1 MAYRLC
7 MQTTLF
13 LDKVSWRKMRQEM
26 LYHLESSASSMK
38 NIQALLEPEKHT
50 SAFPLFP
57 HHTRHVEDRPLEI
70 ISHYRNWIS
79 VSLVYVRS
87 IMWTLISSSWPRLSH
102 QHGDSLVHL
111 PLPTLMAWTHEWG
124 SVNLGHGF
132 MPLPLKQKWGLCSV
146 RAGVGKTPSFIHPP
160 IHSEFYFPSSYST
173 IPPEK
178 ADSAQHKERPG
189 K

>member
-38 NIQALLEPEKHT
+38 NIQALLAPEKHT

-70 ISHYRNWIS
+70 ISHYRN
-79 VSLVYVRS
+79 
-87 IMWTLISSSWPRLSH
+87 
-102 QHGDSLVHL
+102 
-111 PLPTLMAWTHEWG
+111 
-124 SVNLGHGF
+124 
-132 MPLPLKQKWGLCSV
+132 
-146 RAGVGKTPSFIHPP
+146 
-160 IHSEFYFPSSYST
+160 
-173 IPPEK
+173 
-178 ADSAQHKERPG
+178 
-189 K
+189 